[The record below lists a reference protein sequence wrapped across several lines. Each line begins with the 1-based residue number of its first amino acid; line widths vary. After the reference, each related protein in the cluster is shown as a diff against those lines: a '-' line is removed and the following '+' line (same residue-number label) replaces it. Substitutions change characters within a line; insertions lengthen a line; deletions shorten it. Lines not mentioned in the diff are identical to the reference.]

1 MTSNDSS
8 IIKIVVADQVIYGVV
23 VLLLCV
29 YWLLVKVHTATYAA
43 LVKSTKAIHLFV
55 IGSICRL

>member
-1 MTSNDSS
+1 M
-8 IIKIVVADQVIYGVV
+8 IKIVVADQVIDGVV

>member
-1 MTSNDSS
+1 M
-8 IIKIVVADQVIYGVV
+8 IKIVVADQVIDGVL
-23 VLLLCV
+23 LLLCV